1 MNKEEVKVLAN
12 NLMFEVDDKEADDI
26 VLDFVLLEKM
36 LDFFEEINTDGVEE
50 MVYPFED
57 ETSYF
62 REDEVT
68 NVLSQKDALS
78 NAGKVISGHVVVP
91 RVLK

>member
-12 NLMFEVDDKEADDI
+12 NLMFEVDDNEADDI
-26 VLDFVLLEKM
+26 VSDFELLEKM
-36 LDFFEEINTDGVEE
+36 LNFFEEIDTDGVEE
-50 MVYPFED
+50 MIYPFED

-78 NAGKVISGHVVVP
+78 NAAKVISGHVVVP

>member
-12 NLMFEVDDKEADDI
+12 NLMFEVDDNEADDI
-26 VLDFVLLEKM
+26 VSDFDLLEKM
-36 LDFFEEINTDGVEE
+36 LKFFEEIDTDGVEE
-50 MVYPFED
+50 MIYPFED

-78 NAGKVISGHVVVP
+78 NAAKVISGHVVVP

>member
-1 MNKEEVKVLAN
+1 M
-12 NLMFEVDDKEADDI
+12 I
-26 VLDFVLLEKM
+26 
-36 LDFFEEINTDGVEE
+36 
-50 MVYPFED
+50 YPFED

-78 NAGKVISGHVVVP
+78 NAAKVISGHVVVP

>member
-1 MNKEEVKVLAN
+1 MKKEEIKVLAN
-12 NLMFEVDDKEADDI
+12 KLMFNVTDQEALDI
-26 VLDFVLLEKM
+26 ANDFDMLEKM
-36 LDFFEEINTDGVEE
+36 LSFFDEIDTDGVEE
-50 MVYPFED
+50 MIYPFD
-57 ETSYF
+57 NETSYF

>member
-12 NLMFEVDDKEADDI
+12 NLMFEVDDNEANDI
-26 VLDFVLLEKM
+26 VSDFDLLEKM
-36 LDFFEEINTDGVEE
+36 LKFFEEIDTDGVEE
-50 MVYPFED
+50 MIYPFED

-78 NAGKVISGHVVVP
+78 NAAKVISGHVVVP

>member
-26 VLDFVLLEKM
+26 VSDFELLEKM
-36 LDFFEEINTDGVEE
+36 LNFFEEIDTDGVEE
-50 MVYPFED
+50 MIYPFED

-78 NAGKVISGHVVVP
+78 NAAKVISGHVVVP

>member
-12 NLMFEVDDKEADDI
+12 NLMFEVDDNEADDI
-26 VLDFVLLEKM
+26 VSDFDLLEKM
-36 LDFFEEINTDGVEE
+36 LNFFEEIDTDGVEE
-50 MVYPFED
+50 MIYPFED

-78 NAGKVISGHVVVP
+78 NAAKVISGHVVVP

>member
-1 MNKEEVKVLAN
+1 MEKEEIKKLAN
-12 NLMFEVDDKEADDI
+12 NLMFSVSDKEAGDI
-26 VLDFVLLEKM
+26 ADEFDLLEKM
-36 LDFFEEINTDGVEE
+36 LSFFEEIDTDGVEE
-50 MVYPFED
+50 MIYPFES
-57 ETSYF
+57 ETSFF

-78 NAGKVISGHVVVP
+78 NAAKVISGHVVVP

>member
-26 VLDFVLLEKM
+26 VSDFELLEKM
-36 LDFFEEINTDGVEE
+36 LNFFEEIDTDDVEE
-50 MVYPFED
+50 MIYPFED

-78 NAGKVISGHVVVP
+78 NAAKVISGHVVVP

>member
-26 VLDFVLLEKM
+26 VSDFELLEKM
-36 LDFFEEINTDGVEE
+36 LNFFEEIDTDGVEE
-50 MVYPFED
+50 MIYPFED

-78 NAGKVISGHVVVP
+78 NATKVISGHVVVP

>member
-12 NLMFEVDDKEADDI
+12 NLMFEVDDNEANDI
-26 VLDFVLLEKM
+26 VSDFELLEKM
-36 LDFFEEINTDGVEE
+36 LNFFEEIDTDGVEE
-50 MVYPFED
+50 MIYPFED

-78 NAGKVISGHVVVP
+78 NAAKVISGHVVVP